1 MRIVDTALHLPGQSY
16 PTADLR
22 QVLAPQIAAWTSSR
36 SEVERTGRDMFGESF
51 FTRLGVER
59 RHLLIDPG
67 DPGRWW
73 QQHRGMRPI
82 AHEGSRSYKQLMQR
96 HAPLGARDRLIV
108 VANVFD
114 TTAPGLA
121 VGVLSALAAEDRG
134 FVRPSLL
141 GLSGEGCSG
150 FVSALHE
157 ADVWLR
163 AHPGTRVVIVSCEV
177 SSPYFWSPMV
187 MASLGSDDGERHSE
201 RTRSL
206 LIQRFLFGDACVAAM
221 CRDDSAS
228 EAGIEL
234 REFHRWTNIEPQ
246 DHDLL
251 KIVGI
256 GTEEGSFPSF
266 GFFAQQPRQLLKRLM
281 VDYLPLARDRIGR
294 LARRPSAWA
303 LHTGSGA
310 ILDLVQRALSLTDM
324 ELEPSRQVLRESG
337 NLNSATGAAV
347 LHALR
352 EAGQTKDV
360 CCIFFGVGFTLQ
372 LASR

>member
-1 MRIVDTALHLPGQSY
+1 MKIIDSALHLPGQSY
-16 PTADLR
+16 ATADLR
-22 QVLAPQIAAWTSSR
+22 QVLAPQIADWASSP
-36 SEVERTGRDMFGESF
+36 SGAQRTGRGLLGESF

-59 RHLLIDPG
+59 RHLLIDPS

-73 QQHRGMRPI
+73 QQHRGTRPI
-82 AHEGSRSYKQLMQR
+82 AHEGARSYKQLMQR

-134 FVRPSLL
+134 FVRPTLL
-141 GLSGEGCSG
+141 GLAGEGCSG

-163 AHPGTRVVIVSCEV
+163 AHPGTRVVIVSCEI

-187 MASLGSDDGERHSE
+187 TASLGSDDSE

-221 CRDDSAS
+221 CRDDSAGDP
-228 EAGIEL
+228 GIEL
-234 REFHRWTNIEPQ
+234 REFRRWTNIEPQ

-256 GTEEGSFPSF
+256 GTEEGTYPSF
-266 GFFAQQPRQLLKRLM
+266 GFFEQQPRQLLQRL
-281 VDYLPLARDRIGR
+281 VADYLPRARTRIDQ

-310 ILDLVQRALSLTDM
+310 ILDLVQRALSLTDLA
-324 ELEPSRQVLRESG
+324 LEPSRRVLRELG

-347 LHALR
+347 LHSLR
-352 EAGQTKDV
+352 EAGQTEDV
-360 CCIFFGVGFTLQ
+360 CCMFFGVGFTLQ
-372 LASR
+372 LAWR

>member
-1 MRIVDTALHLPGQSY
+1 MRVIDTALHLPGQSY
-16 PTADLR
+16 ATADLR
-22 QVLAPQIAAWTSSR
+22 RVLAPQIARWASSPSQAQR
-36 SEVERTGRDMFGESF
+36 AGRRLFGESF
-51 FTRLGVER
+51 FARLGVDR
-59 RHLLIDPG
+59 RHLFIDPG
-67 DPGRWW
+67 YPGRWW
-73 QQHRGMRPI
+73 QQHRGTRPI
-82 AHEGSRSYKQLMQR
+82 ALEGSRSYRQLMQR
-96 HAPLGARDRLIV
+96 HAPLSAYDRLIV

-121 VGVLSALAAEDRG
+121 VGVLSALAAQAPG
-134 FVRPSLL
+134 FVRPTLL

-163 AHPGTRVVIVSCEV
+163 AHPGTRVVIVSCEI

-187 MASLGSDDGERHSE
+187 TASLGPDDGE

-206 LIQRFLFGDACVAAM
+206 LIQRFLFGDACVAAV
-221 CRDDSAS
+221 CCDDSTS

-234 REFHRWTNIEPQ
+234 RGFQRWPNIEPQ

-256 GTEEGSFPSF
+256 GTEEGTYPSF
-266 GFFAQQPRQLLKRLM
+266 GFFEQQPRQLLERL
-281 VDYLPLARDRIGR
+281 VADYLPRARARIDQ

-303 LHTGSGA
+303 LRTGSGA
-310 ILDLVQRALSLTDM
+310 ILDLVQRALSLTDL
-324 ELEPSRQVLRESG
+324 ELQPSRQVLRELG

-347 LHALR
+347 LHLLR
-352 EAGQTKDV
+352 EAGQTEDV
-360 CCIFFGVGFTLQ
+360 SCMSFGVGFTLQ
-372 LASR
+372 LAWR